1 MKAFAIFFRNF
12 LSCTFRNKLA
22 YLLHFGVPIATFL
35 LMYLLLSLAESASF
49 AGTQAI
55 GLVVYFSLIQ
65 ASLIVS
71 LILKDKEQGV
81 LRRIMVS
88 PNAQTVYVLG
98 NGAAAFAILTVQ
110 VLVFVSFITF
120 IFPVPIGM
128 GFFRLASIL
137 LIFNLTGVGLAF
149 LFCSLSDTS
158 SGAMM
163 IANLV
168 VMITSLLGGSYFPVA
183 MMSPFLQKLAYA
195 FPQFWVM
202 RAIRQ
207 AQARAPFTDT
217 GLSLL
222 ILLLFAALFI
232 MVQGAVNRGKR
243 ERA

>member
-1 MKAFAIFFRNF
+1 MKSFTIFFRNF
-12 LSCTFRNKLA
+12 LICTFGNKLA
-22 YLLHFGVPIATFL
+22 YLLHFGVPIATFM
-35 LMYLLLSLAESASF
+35 LMYLLFSLTESASF

-81 LRRIMVS
+81 RRRIMAS
-88 PNAQTVYVLG
+88 PASQLVYVLG
-98 NGAAAFAILTVQ
+98 NGAAAFVILAVQ

-120 IFPVPIGM
+120 VFPVPIGL
-128 GFFRLASIL
+128 GFFSLVFIL
-137 LIFNLTGVGLAF
+137 LVFNLSGIGLGF

-158 SGAMM
+158 AGAMM

-168 VMITSLLGGSYFPVA
+168 LMITSLLGGSYFPVD
-183 MMSPFLQKLAYA
+183 MMSPFIQKLAYA

-207 AQARAPFTDT
+207 AQARAPLADT

-222 ILLLFAALFI
+222 ILILFAALFI
-232 MVQGAVNRGKR
+232 VVQGAVNRGR
-243 ERA
+243 RDRA